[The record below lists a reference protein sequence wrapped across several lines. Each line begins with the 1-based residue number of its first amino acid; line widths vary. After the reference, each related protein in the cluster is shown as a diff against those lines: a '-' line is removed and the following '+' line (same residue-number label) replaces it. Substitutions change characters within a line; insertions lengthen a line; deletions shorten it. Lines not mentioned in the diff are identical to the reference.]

1 MNKIENIIE
10 EIKKLENDL
19 LEEMQR
25 KENEFFYKIKGKKIL
40 FEEEAKK
47 YQKTFSIKAGEYISK
62 ASLANLL
69 TVPFIWS
76 CIIPAVLLDLSVS
89 LYQFICFKI
98 YNIPKVKREKYIIID
113 RNHLKYLNIIERI
126 NCFYCEYFNGLIA
139 YIQEIAARTEQY
151 WCPIKHARRLATM
164 HSRYYK
170 FLEFGDCHDYHQKL
184 NELRKDFDDL
194 KNE

>member
-25 KENEFFYKIKGKKIL
+25 KEGDFFYKVKGKKIF

-47 YQKTFSIKAGEYISK
+47 YQETFIIKAGEYISK

-76 CIIPAVLLDLSVS
+76 CIIPALLLDLSVS

-98 YNIPKVKREKYIIID
+98 YNIPKVKREKVPQQNLWVTLGAG
-113 RNHLKYLNIIERI
+113 RSPT
-126 NCFYCEYFNGLIA
+126 A
-139 YIQEIAARTEQY
+139 
-151 WCPIKHARRLATM
+151 
-164 HSRYYK
+164 
-170 FLEFGDCHDYHQKL
+170 
-184 NELRKDFDDL
+184 
-194 KNE
+194 